1 MARNPRKEGRS
12 KKRGKKSASG
22 RRSAPKRPQKHA
34 RKVAS
39 KVAKPARRKRR
50 SSSAYSATLARELK
64 EAQARLAATAEI
76 LKIIASS
83 PSDAKPVFNAI
94 VKSAVDLCGA
104 RFGAVFRME
113 GRLLHLV
120 ADQSFGR
127 KQRQLLGAMYPMVPN
142 RGHISGRAI
151 LDGAVVQIPDIYVDE
166 HYKSMEAKK
175 AGFRSLLATP
185 LLHGSKAIGSIVIYR
200 TEPGAFTENQSALL
214 QSFAAQAVIAI
225 ENTRLFNE
233 TKEALARQTATSEV
247 LQVISSSPGDLKP
260 VFEQM
265 LAKAM
270 RLCEAQSGF
279 IYQGEQ
285 GAMRAVAEIG
295 VPRAFAEYRR
305 QHLHTGGAATPIDAM
320 RATRKSA
327 HVHDARDSEP
337 YRSGNPNAVAGVDL
351 GGARTVLYVP
361 MIRNDDIVGVINLY
375 RQEVRPFTD
384 EQIALLENF
393 ASQAVIAIE
402 NARLFNETK
411 EALERQT
418 ATSDILKVIAS
429 SPDDVQPVFQAIAE
443 RSNQLLNGLS
453 TAVYSLVDDMQHL
466 MAFTPI
472 DAAAD
477 AALKSMFPRPL
488 SETFWSEAVLQGEI
502 FRITDAET
510 ELATL
515 PAVRDVARLRGWRG
529 ALIVPLV
536 RDRKSIG
543 LISVTR
549 VEPGSFADHHVELL
563 RTFADQAV
571 IAIQNTRLFNE
582 TKEALA
588 RQTAT
593 ADVLKVI
600 ASSPSNLQPV
610 FDAIAERSKALI
622 GAHSTT
628 VVRYIG
634 GMAELAAYT
643 PVGPEADAALRAF
656 FPQPIAV
663 IPQSD
668 LVEGGMTAQITD
680 AESDIY
686 PAALRNMAQA
696 RGWRSRLM
704 VPLKDDTGPIGFI
717 SVARQELG
725 AFADKHV
732 ELLQTFADQAVI
744 AIQNVELFQQVQA
757 KTRDLEESLQQ
768 QTATA
773 DVLKVISRSA
783 FDLDTVMDTLT
794 RSARHLCGA
803 DGGALFLRNGD
814 MLMCRGVE
822 AVRPA
827 DEEFM
832 KANPV
837 PLNDESHMGH
847 AVLTGTIVNIGD
859 IEHKLKLRKF
869 QQSSGFKAFLAVPLM
884 REGQGVGVLT
894 LIRFQ
899 VGEFTQR
906 QVELVQ
912 TFADQAVIAIENTR
926 LFNETTQALEQQT
939 ATADILKVIAGSPDD
954 VQPVFQAIAD
964 RSNRLV
970 NGFATTVVSIAD
982 DMVHLSAFTPTH
994 SAADAALKSFYPQP
1008 LSTFTYS
1015 EAIRQGKIHRVVD
1028 AEVEVADQPASLEM
1042 IRRRGWRSALWVPL
1056 LRDGKAIGVIGATR
1070 VEPGPFADHHV
1081 QLLQTFAD
1089 QAVIAISNVELFRQV
1104 QQRTR
1109 ELSQS
1114 LDDLRAAQDRLVQTE
1129 KLASLGQLTAG
1140 IAHEIKNPLNFVNN
1154 FSALSVEL
1162 TDELNDVLKQAQL
1175 ADKLQQ
1181 DVNELTQLLKS
1192 NLEKVVQH
1200 GKRADSIVKNMLLHS
1215 REGSGEQRA
1224 ADINALV
1231 EESLNLAYHGARAE
1245 KSGFNITLERQFDAS
1260 AGEAELFPQEITR
1273 ALLNLISNGFYAATR
1288 RKAENGEAAFEP
1300 TLLATTK
1307 DRGTSVEIRIRDNGT
1322 GIPPE
1327 VKEKMFNP
1335 FFTTK
1340 PAGEGT
1346 GLGLSMTHDI
1356 IVKQHGG
1363 TIDVATEPGNFTE
1376 FIVVLPRANN
1386 AHGRS
1391 RGQA

>member
-1 MARNPRKEGRS
+1 MARNPRREGRS

-22 RRSAPKRPQKHA
+22 RHSAPKRPQKHA
-34 RKVAS
+34 RNVAS

-50 SSSAYSATLARELK
+50 SSSAYSATLARVLK
-64 EAQARLAATAEI
+64 EAQARQAATAEI

-94 VKSAVDLCGA
+94 VKSAVELCGA

-185 LLHGSKAIGSIVIYR
+185 LLYGSKAIGSIVIYR
-200 TEPGAFTENQSALL
+200 TEPGAFTESQSALL

-225 ENTRLFNE
+225 ENARLFNE

-270 RLCEAQSGF
+270 RLCEAQCGF

-320 RATRKSA
+320 RATRKPA

-402 NARLFNETK
+402 NARLFNETN

-418 ATSDILKVIAS
+418 ATADILKVIAS

-466 MAFTPI
+466 MAFTPVN
-472 DAAAD
+472 AAAD

-488 SETFWSEAVLQGEI
+488 SDVFWSEAVLKGESLQ
-502 FRITDAET
+502 ITDAET

-515 PAVRDVARLRGWRG
+515 PAMREVARLRGWRG
-529 ALIVPLV
+529 NVIVPLV

-571 IAIQNTRLFNE
+571 IAIQNTQLFNETREALERQTATADILKVIASSPDDVQPVFQAIADRSNRLVDALSTTVFTLTDGMMYLRAFTPTTPDADATLQATFPAPLSTFSWGAAIAKGEIYRVVDAEQEPELRDLARQRGWRSCLCVPLMRDGRPIGMIGPTRAEPGPFSEHHVQLMQTFADQAVIAIENTRLFNE

-610 FDAIAERSKALI
+610 FDAIAERSNALI
-622 GAHSTT
+622 GGHSTT
-628 VVRYIG
+628 VFRFAGDMV
-634 GMAELAAYT
+634 ELAAAT
-643 PVGPEADAALRAF
+643 SVGEEADAVLRGAF
-656 FPQPIAV
+656 PRPISAMPGSER
-663 IPQSD
+663 IFRGEM
-668 LVEGGMTAQITD
+668 VETVD
-680 AESDIY
+680 A
-686 PAALRNMAQA
+686 AADTEPENSRNIARA
-696 RGWRSRLM
+696 RGFRSRLM
-704 VPLKDDTGPIGFI
+704 VPLKSDDGTIGFI
-717 SVARQELG
+717 SITRKQPG
-725 AFADKHV
+725 AFADKDV
-732 ELLQTFADQAVI
+732 ELVRTFADQVVI
-744 AIQNVELFQQVQA
+744 AISNVELFQQVQA
-757 KTRDLEESLQQ
+757 KTRELE
-768 QTATA
+768 
-773 DVLKVISRSA
+773 
-783 FDLDTVMDTLT
+783 
-794 RSARHLCGA
+794 
-803 DGGALFLRNGD
+803 
-814 MLMCRGVE
+814 
-822 AVRPA
+822 
-827 DEEFM
+827 
-832 KANPV
+832 
-837 PLNDESHMGH
+837 
-847 AVLTGTIVNIGD
+847 
-859 IEHKLKLRKF
+859 
-869 QQSSGFKAFLAVPLM
+869 
-884 REGQGVGVLT
+884 
-894 LIRFQ
+894 
-899 VGEFTQR
+899 
-906 QVELVQ
+906 
-912 TFADQAVIAIENTR
+912 
-926 LFNETTQALEQQT
+926 
-939 ATADILKVIAGSPDD
+939 
-954 VQPVFQAIAD
+954 
-964 RSNRLV
+964 
-970 NGFATTVVSIAD
+970 
-982 DMVHLSAFTPTH
+982 
-994 SAADAALKSFYPQP
+994 
-1008 LSTFTYS
+1008 
-1015 EAIRQGKIHRVVD
+1015 
-1028 AEVEVADQPASLEM
+1028 
-1042 IRRRGWRSALWVPL
+1042 
-1056 LRDGKAIGVIGATR
+1056 
-1070 VEPGPFADHHV
+1070 
-1081 QLLQTFAD
+1081 
-1089 QAVIAISNVELFRQV
+1089 
-1104 QQRTR
+1104 
-1109 ELSQS
+1109 QS

-1162 TDELNDVLKQAQL
+1162 TDELNDVLKQAEL
-1175 ADKLQQ
+1175 AEKIRLE
-1181 DVNELTQLLKS
+1181 VGELTQLLKS

-1245 KSGFNITLERQFDAS
+1245 KSGFNITLEREFDAD

-1288 RKAENGEAAFEP
+1288 RKAENGEASFEP

-1363 TIDVATEPGNFTE
+1363 SIDVTTEPGNFTE
-1376 FIVVLPRANN
+1376 FIVVLPRAND
-1386 AHGRS
+1386 HQS
-1391 RGQA
+1391 KRGQG